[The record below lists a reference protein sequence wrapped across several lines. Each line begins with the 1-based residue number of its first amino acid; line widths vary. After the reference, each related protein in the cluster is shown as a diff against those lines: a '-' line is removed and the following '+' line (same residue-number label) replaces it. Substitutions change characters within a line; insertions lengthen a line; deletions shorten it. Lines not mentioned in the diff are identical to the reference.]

1 MENIIL
7 FDPRLA
13 VLCGML
19 FTTIVSATAE
29 EPAAVPEVFQR
40 LWRSYQIFQQAKKE
54 RPSGDSREKF
64 WEIDMTKFE
73 P

>member
-1 MENIIL
+1 MENTIL
-7 FDPRLA
+7 FDPRLV

-19 FTTIVSATAE
+19 FTTIVSVTAE

-40 LWRSYQIFQQAKKE
+40 LWRSYQIFQMTKKD
-54 RPSGDSREKF
+54 PTSGDSREKF

>member
-1 MENIIL
+1 MESSVL

-13 VLCGML
+13 VVCGML

-29 EPAAVPEVFQR
+29 EPAAVPEMFQR
-40 LWRSYQIFQQAKKE
+40 LWRRYQIFQLTRATRSSDSAK
-54 RPSGDSREKF
+54 EKF